1 MCDPVDRQ
9 RTYNRLRTVVSDHH
23 FEITKR
29 YPRDMRAGNRA
40 LTAIVEAIRL
50 DLESLQDFR
59 RGSPLRRRAFALIA
73 ASPADLEDLHRA
85 RMRAAAAA
93 VDATAIGAAA
103 AAAAVDIARAERRI
117 YARRL
122 WRAHT
127 RA

>member
-1 MCDPVDRQ
+1 MNVDRQ
-9 RTYNRLRTVVSDHH
+9 RVYDHLRTVVSDHH
-23 FEITKR
+23 FEITKM
-29 YPRDMRAGNRA
+29 YPRDMRAGNA
-40 LTAIVEAIRL
+40 PLASIVEAIRL

-59 RGSPLRRRAFALIA
+59 RGSPLRQRAFALIA
-73 ASPADLEDLHRA
+73 ASSGDLEALHAA
-85 RMRAAAAA
+85 RMRAAAAAA

-103 AAAAVDIARAERRI
+103 AAAVDIAAIERRI

>member
-1 MCDPVDRQ
+1 MNVDRQ
-9 RTYNRLRTVVSDHH
+9 RVYDHLRVAIANRH
-23 FEITKR
+23 FEATKM
-29 YPRDMRAGNRA
+29 YPRDMRAGNA
-40 LTAIVEAIRL
+40 PLASIVEAIRL

-59 RGSPLRRRAFALIA
+59 RGSPLRQRAFALIA
-73 ASPADLEDLHRA
+73 ASSGDLEALHAA
-85 RMRAAAAA
+85 RMRAAAAAAA

-103 AAAAVDIARAERRI
+103 AAAVDIAAIERRI